1 LSITKRLP
9 LALLLTPLVLA
20 GCAKD
25 NDITAIGGSIGQQ
38 VQRTNCPAVGIPA
51 YTGDV
56 TLFNPAG
63 SRDARAIDLVANIT
77 DLRSTCDEANEAAA
91 NLTTTVNFRVDARR
105 SDPHGARDVV
115 LPYFAVVMHGGT
127 DVASKSISRV
137 SVHFDDGK
145 LLASSTGQATA
156 AVARADATLPD
167 AVRAKLNRK
176 RKSSDEDASVDPMTD
191 PQVRAALGK
200 ASFEVLVG
208 FQLSQQDLAYNAT
221 R

>member
-1 LSITKRLP
+1 MIQRLP
-9 LALLLTPLVLA
+9 FALLLMPLVLA

-25 NDITAIGGSIGQQ
+25 NDITAVGGSIGQQ
-38 VQRTNCPAVGIPA
+38 VQRTNCPAVGVPA

-56 TLFNPAG
+56 TLFNPPS
-63 SRDARAIDLVANIT
+63 SRDARAIDVVANLT
-77 DLRSTCDEANEAAA
+77 NVRSTCDEANDTAA
-91 NLTTTVNFRVDARR
+91 NLTTTVSFTVNARR
-105 SDPHGARDVV
+105 NDPHGARDVV
-115 LPYFAVVMHGGT
+115 LPYFAVVMHGST

-137 SVHFDDGK
+137 SLHFDDGK
-145 LLASSTGQATA
+145 LLATATGQATA

-208 FQLSQQDLAYNAT
+208 FQLDQASLAYNAT